1 MKDCGN
7 ADVES
12 IMQRRAAVDSG
23 EQ

>member
-1 MKDCGN
+1 MKDFGN

-12 IMQRRAAVDSG
+12 IMHRVAAVDSG